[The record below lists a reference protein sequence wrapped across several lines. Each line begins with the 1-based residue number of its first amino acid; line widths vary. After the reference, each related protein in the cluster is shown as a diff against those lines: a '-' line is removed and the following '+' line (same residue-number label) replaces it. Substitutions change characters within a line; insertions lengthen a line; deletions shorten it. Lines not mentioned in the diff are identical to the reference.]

1 MNNTDVNKPEMVN
14 KQKFIDKACEVYS
27 KHVTKFNPT
36 LKEFPTAL
44 DDIVNTFR
52 KQLEE

>member
-1 MNNTDVNKPEMVN
+1 MTN
-14 KQKFIDKACEVYS
+14 KQDFIEKACKIYR

-52 KQLEE
+52 KELEE